1 MSIRDY
7 KITDAQFSEKGVIA
21 APDTL
26 TGTAAENKGVS
37 TVSRA
42 RSSDR
47 SSTPSLTISRT
58 WRSQRTAGPPRKRG
72 ACSRRTP
79 GRALSRGV

>member
-26 TGTAAENKGVS
+26 TGTAAENKGVFDRFAREIEEEARERRRAQQHDDDDG
-37 TVSRA
+37 VS
-42 RSSDR
+42 
-47 SSTPSLTISRT
+47 
-58 WRSQRTAGPPRKRG
+58 
-72 ACSRRTP
+72 
-79 GRALSRGV
+79 